1 MWDYLNLSNNSP
13 YFIVDFKRSQF
24 FPHSSHATIIKFEKN
39 LLYTTDAIEN
49 RKLLLYHGLTN
60 DLLLKDFTGK
70 FVGISAS
77 TVEEKV
83 F

>member
-1 MWDYLNLSNNSP
+1 MWDCLNLSNNSP
-13 YFIVDFKRSQF
+13 YFVVAFKRSQF
-24 FPHSSHATIIKFEKN
+24 FLHSSHATIIKFEKN

-49 RKLLLYHGLTN
+49 RKLLLYLGLTN

-77 TVEEKV
+77 MVEEKV